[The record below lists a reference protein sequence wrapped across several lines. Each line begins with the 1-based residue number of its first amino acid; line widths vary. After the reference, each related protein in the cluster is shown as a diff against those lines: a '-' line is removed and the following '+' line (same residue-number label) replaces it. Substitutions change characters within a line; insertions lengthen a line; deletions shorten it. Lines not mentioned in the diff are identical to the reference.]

1 MSLRIR
7 RCMRI
12 DAQGR
17 ELNKFMNAMHE
28 NRIECRGQYC
38 RNNVLHGDVMR
49 RDIKKL
55 RLVAEEYG
63 IILKTAAYDSVFERL
78 SRYRKRIGLLVG
90 MILAVFT
97 AVCFSGVIETIEI
110 QGNTTVSDQVIL
122 AALAELDIRTGTPL
136 FRIDLHSCE
145 SRLPFMIDGVAWAG
159 MHRTGSRVV
168 VQIRE
173 EAPKPEKT
181 KGRVPCNIVSS
192 HDAEITSVLVRS
204 GNAVHAVGDYVQE
217 GTLLISG
224 VYESENRH
232 ISVYHAMGEIRG
244 IYSENVSF
252 SAAFRSNEYSPTGRS
267 DTKRTLRLF
276 SIDIPLYFSVSKYRD
291 YSSAYSENPLVLFGK
306 KLPISIK
313 RTEISETARTEKVYT
328 ADELREKLME
338 RVDTYEKNFLG
349 SGISVISRDITTTA
363 NDDSLTL
370 NVSYRLEGSICRQQE
385 IFIK

>member
-38 RNNVLHGDVMR
+38 RSNVLHGDVMR

-63 IILKTAAYDSVFERL
+63 ITLKTAAYDSVFESL
-78 SRYRKRIGLLVG
+78 SRYRKRIGLMIG

-122 AALAELDIRTGTPL
+122 AALAELDVRTGTPL
-136 FRIDLHSCE
+136 FKVDLHSCE
-145 SRLPFMIDGVAWAG
+145 SRLPFMIEGVAWAG

-173 EAPKPEKT
+173 EAPKPEKI

-192 HDAEITSVLVRS
+192 HDAEITSMLVRS
-204 GNAVHAVGDYVQE
+204 GNTVHAVGDYVQK

-224 VYESENRH
+224 VYESENKH

-252 SAAFRSNEYSPTGRS
+252 SAAFRNSEYYPTGRS
-267 DTKRTLRLF
+267 DTKRTLRFF
-276 SIDIPLYFSVSKYRD
+276 SLDIPLYFGVSKYRN
-291 YSSAYSENPLVLFGK
+291 YSSSYSEKPLVLFGK
-306 KLPISIK
+306 TLPVSIK
-313 RTEISETARTEKVYT
+313 RTEISETAPTERVYT
-328 ADELREKLME
+328 ADEIREKLME
-338 RVDTYEKNFLG
+338 RVYTYEKNFLG
-349 SGISVISRDITTTA
+349 NDIRIISRDITATA